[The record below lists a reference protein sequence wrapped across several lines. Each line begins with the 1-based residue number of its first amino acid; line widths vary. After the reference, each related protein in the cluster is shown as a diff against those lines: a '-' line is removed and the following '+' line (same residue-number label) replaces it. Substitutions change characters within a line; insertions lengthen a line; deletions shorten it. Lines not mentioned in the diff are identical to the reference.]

1 MANILNIQSSVQSLS
16 VPSVSILTINGGLL
30 ALLIILVLFSAF
42 FSMTETVFA
51 SVSEAK
57 IKNYVEERKTGAKKA
72 LFCVE
77 HFDRTLTTLLVGNN
91 IVNTALST
99 FALTFFMGFI
109 RTGNLELI
117 STAIITIVLL
127 IFGEITPKTIGKK
140 YNDKLVLFLAPIIY
154 VISYI
159 LLPISIIFMGIQKI
173 FTGKKNNDSQ
183 VNESELET
191 ILDTMVED
199 GEIEDDEHEYI
210 KNVFD
215 LNDRTVEEIMV
226 PRVDMVAIE
235 DTTSIDEV
243 KNIFIREQYSR
254 IPVYHEDKDH
264 IIGIIYERDFFEAM
278 AKNIELKNVK
288 QLMRNVLFVNKKMTV
303 DALIKTLQESKTHM
317 AIVSGEYNDTLG
329 LVTMEDALEEIVG
342 EIYDEH
348 DEGSVKQKLITK
360 INDNTY
366 MVDGDMFVSDMFEE
380 IGLGEAPEGASKLS
394 TWMFESQEDLPKIGD
409 KMTYISCFTDQ
420 NENGE
425 YEDYAKKIVLEIVE
439 VDDRRIETV
448 KVTVDDATEE
458 EVEQFEES
466 KEDE

>member
-1 MANILNIQSSVQSLS
+1 
-16 VPSVSILTINGGLL
+16 
-30 ALLIILVLFSAF
+30 
-42 FSMTETVFA
+42 MTETVFA

-288 QLMRNVLFVNKKMTV
+288 QLMRNV
-303 DALIKTLQESKTHM
+303 
-317 AIVSGEYNDTLG
+317 SGEYNDTLG

>member
-1 MANILNIQSSVQSLS
+1 
-16 VPSVSILTINGGLL
+16 
-30 ALLIILVLFSAF
+30 
-42 FSMTETVFA
+42 MTETVFA

-117 STAIITIVLL
+117 STAIVTVILL
-127 IFGEITPKTIGKK
+127 IFGEITPKTLGKK

-243 KNIFIREQYSR
+243 KNVFIREQYSR

-420 NENGE
+420 NESGE

-458 EVEQFEES
+458 EIEQFEES

>member
-1 MANILNIQSSVQSLS
+1 MDIQSSVQSLS

-109 RTGNLELI
+109 RTCNLELI

-254 IPVYHEDKDH
+254 IPVYHDDKDH

>member
-1 MANILNIQSSVQSLS
+1 MDIQSSVQSLS

-380 IGLGEAPEGASKLS
+380 IGLGEAPECASKLS

>member
-1 MANILNIQSSVQSLS
+1 MDIQSSVQSLS
-16 VPSVSILTINGGLL
+16 VPSVSILTFNGGLL

-448 KVTVDDATEE
+448 KATVDDATEE

>member
-1 MANILNIQSSVQSLS
+1 MDIQSSVQSLS

-77 HFDRTLTTLLVGNN
+77 NFDRTLTTLLVGNN

>member
-1 MANILNIQSSVQSLS
+1 MDIQSSVQSLS
-16 VPSVSILTINGGLL
+16 VPSVSFLTINGGLL

-173 FTGKKNNDSQ
+173 FTGKKNSDSQ

>member
-1 MANILNIQSSVQSLS
+1 MDIQSSVQSLS

-30 ALLIILVLFSAF
+30 ALLIILILFSAF

>member
-1 MANILNIQSSVQSLS
+1 MDIQSSVQSLS
-16 VPSVSILTINGGLL
+16 APSVSILTINGGLL

>member
-1 MANILNIQSSVQSLS
+1 MQSLS
-16 VPSVSILTINGGLL
+16 VPSVSFLTINGGLL

>member
-1 MANILNIQSSVQSLS
+1 MDIQSSVQSLS
-16 VPSVSILTINGGLL
+16 VPSVSFLTINGGLL

-348 DEGSVKQKLITK
+348 DDGSVKQKLITK

>member
-1 MANILNIQSSVQSLS
+1 
-16 VPSVSILTINGGLL
+16 
-30 ALLIILVLFSAF
+30 
-42 FSMTETVFA
+42 MTETVFA

-394 TWMFESQEDLPKIGD
+394 TWMFESQDDLPKIGD

>member
-1 MANILNIQSSVQSLS
+1 MDIQSSVQSLS
-16 VPSVSILTINGGLL
+16 VPSVSFLTINGGLL

-288 QLMRNVLFVNKKMTV
+288 QLMRNVLFINKKMTV

>member
-1 MANILNIQSSVQSLS
+1 MDIQSSVQSLS
-16 VPSVSILTINGGLL
+16 VPSVIFLTINGGLL

-154 VISYI
+154 IISYI

>member
-1 MANILNIQSSVQSLS
+1 MDIQSSVQSLS
-16 VPSVSILTINGGLL
+16 VPSVSFLTINGGLL

-154 VISYI
+154 AISYI

>member
-1 MANILNIQSSVQSLS
+1 MDIQSSVQSLS

-394 TWMFESQEDLPKIGD
+394 TWMFESQEDLSKIGD

>member
-1 MANILNIQSSVQSLS
+1 MKKIWMIFCFSL
-16 VPSVSILTINGGLL
+16 
-30 ALLIILVLFSAF
+30 LFCS
-42 FSMTETVFA
+42 TVFFGCENKENQNEEIVLRIA
-51 SVSEAK
+51 NWEEYLDEGGWDEDETIDLDEKTK
-57 IKNYVEERKTGAKKA
+57 ILGRENMVDDFESWYEKTYGEKVRVEY
-72 LFCVE
+72 
-77 HFDRTLTTLLVGNN
+77 
-91 IVNTALST
+91 ST
-99 FALTFFMGFI
+99 FGTNEDLYNQMTLGDTFDLVCPSEYMI
-109 RTGNLELI
+109 MKLMKEKKLEPF
-117 STAIITIVLL
+117 SEDFFDTS
-127 IFGEITPKTIGKK
+127 KK
-140 YNDKLVLFLAPIIY
+140 ENYYSRGVSP
-154 VISYI
+154 
-159 LLPISIIFMGIQKI
+159 
-173 FTGKKNNDSQ
+173 
-183 VNESELET
+183 
-191 ILDTMVED
+191 
-199 GEIEDDEHEYI
+199 YI

-348 DEGSVKQKLITK
+348 DEGSVKQKLLTK

>member
-1 MANILNIQSSVQSLS
+1 MDIQSSVQSLS
-16 VPSVSILTINGGLL
+16 VPSVSFLTINGGLL

-117 STAIITIVLL
+117 STAIVTVVLL
-127 IFGEITPKTIGKK
+127 IFGEITPKTLGKK

-215 LNDRTVEEIMV
+215 LNDRTVEEIMI

-420 NENGE
+420 NASGE

>member
-1 MANILNIQSSVQSLS
+1 MDIQSSVQSLS

-420 NENGE
+420 NGNGE

>member
-1 MANILNIQSSVQSLS
+1 
-16 VPSVSILTINGGLL
+16 
-30 ALLIILVLFSAF
+30 
-42 FSMTETVFA
+42 MTETVFA

-183 VNESELET
+183 VNESELEA

>member
-1 MANILNIQSSVQSLS
+1 MDIQSSVQLLS
-16 VPSVSILTINGGLL
+16 VPSVSFLTINGGLL

>member
-1 MANILNIQSSVQSLS
+1 
-16 VPSVSILTINGGLL
+16 
-30 ALLIILVLFSAF
+30 
-42 FSMTETVFA
+42 MTETVFA

-303 DALIKTLQESKTHM
+303 DALIKTLQEAKTHM

>member
-1 MANILNIQSSVQSLS
+1 MDIQSSVQSLS

-409 KMTYISCFTDQ
+409 NMTYISCFTDQ

>member
-1 MANILNIQSSVQSLS
+1 MDIQSSVQSLS
-16 VPSVSILTINGGLL
+16 VPSVSFLTINGGLL

-439 VDDRRIETV
+439 LDDRRIETV

>member
-1 MANILNIQSSVQSLS
+1 
-16 VPSVSILTINGGLL
+16 
-30 ALLIILVLFSAF
+30 
-42 FSMTETVFA
+42 MTETVFA

-109 RTGNLELI
+109 KTGNLELI

-154 VISYI
+154 IISYI

-278 AKNIELKNVK
+278 AKSIELKNVK

-458 EVEQFEES
+458 EVEQFEDS

>member
-1 MANILNIQSSVQSLS
+1 MDIQSSVQSLS

-288 QLMRNVLFVNKKMTV
+288 QLMRNVLFVSKKMTV

>member
-1 MANILNIQSSVQSLS
+1 MDIQSSVQSLS
-16 VPSVSILTINGGLL
+16 VPSVSFLTINGGLL

-77 HFDRTLTTLLVGNN
+77 HFDRTLTSLLVGNN

>member
-1 MANILNIQSSVQSLS
+1 MDIQSSIQSLS

>member
-1 MANILNIQSSVQSLS
+1 MDIQSSVQSLS

-140 YNDKLVLFLAPIIY
+140 YNDKLVLLLAPIIY

>member
-1 MANILNIQSSVQSLS
+1 MDIQSSVQSLS

>member
-1 MANILNIQSSVQSLS
+1 
-16 VPSVSILTINGGLL
+16 
-30 ALLIILVLFSAF
+30 
-42 FSMTETVFA
+42 MTETVFA

-127 IFGEITPKTIGKK
+127 IFGEITPKSIGKK

-425 YEDYAKKIVLEIVE
+425 YEDYAKKIVLEIIE

>member
-1 MANILNIQSSVQSLS
+1 MDIQSSVQSLS
-16 VPSVSILTINGGLL
+16 VPSVSFLTINGGLL

-154 VISYI
+154 VITYI

>member
-1 MANILNIQSSVQSLS
+1 MDIQSSVQSLS

-348 DEGSVKQKLITK
+348 DDGSVKQKLITK

>member
-1 MANILNIQSSVQSLS
+1 M
-16 VPSVSILTINGGLL
+16 SILTINGGLL

-72 LFCVE
+72 LFCAE

>member
-1 MANILNIQSSVQSLS
+1 MDIQSSVQSLS
-16 VPSVSILTINGGLL
+16 VPSVSFLTINGGLL

-109 RTGNLELI
+109 KTGNLELI

-154 VISYI
+154 IISYI

-235 DTTSIDEV
+235 DITSIDEV

-348 DEGSVKQKLITK
+348 DDGSVKQKLITK

-458 EVEQFEES
+458 EVEQFEDS

>member
-1 MANILNIQSSVQSLS
+1 MDIQSSVQSLS
-16 VPSVSILTINGGLL
+16 VPSVSFLTINGGLL

-117 STAIITIVLL
+117 STTIITIVLL